1 MQTLTVNPSTQP
13 PTARLAMVLIG
24 TVLLLGPGVIL
35 GYLWHVGELDLKLFS
50 KEGGTIEI
58 AHDVMTAV
66 AAALFFQA
74 WRTGKGAVRVAGGAL
89 AMLAFAAFVRE
100 IDVKLL
106 SRHSGLSW
114 FAWMGEHGL
123 QEVLLILMTLPIFF
137 YLYVHR
143 ARFVDLV
150 KLALRW
156 QSWPLY
162 VSGFLVLLCV
172 YLDSEVVTD
181 ARMRFWEEL
190 LETYSY
196 VFMVW
201 AAWRHL
207 QIVGDPFWD
216 RESLDA

>member
-114 FAWMGEHGL
+114 L
-123 QEVLLILMTLPIFF
+123 TLPIFF

-207 QIVGDPFWD
+207 QLVGDPFWD